1 MSLGVQEEHHLRAA
15 KEIRHH
21 TVERL
26 WKITEELNILYK
38 DNWTALANREIVK
51 FQKELLA
58 AELLQLNNEN
68 VKSKHGGGSSSKG
81 SATGGEEVGE
91 DIEGGGGWSTGT
103 TPRRRVVVVNP
114 AGSEAD
120 TWSFSDSFLYSL
132 SLITTVGK
140 LRNKWGGEK
149 NRTDRQNRK
158 ERREKKTWPFLHS

>member
-15 KEIRHH
+15 KELRHH

-58 AELLQLNNEN
+58 AELLQLKDNR
-68 VKSKHGGGSSSKG
+68 VDH
-81 SATGGEEVGE
+81 GE
-91 DIEGGGGWSTGT
+91 DDHGERKRVVVEDGGGGGGDVKRKYYSIHEES
-103 TPRRRVVVVNP
+103 PKP
-114 AGSEAD
+114 
-120 TWSFSDSFLYSL
+120 WSFSDSFLYSL

-140 LRNKWGGEK
+140 Y
-149 NRTDRQNRK
+149 RK
-158 ERREKKTWPFLHS
+158 EQLDRPLAMFLHCLQASCTKKKFLCNN